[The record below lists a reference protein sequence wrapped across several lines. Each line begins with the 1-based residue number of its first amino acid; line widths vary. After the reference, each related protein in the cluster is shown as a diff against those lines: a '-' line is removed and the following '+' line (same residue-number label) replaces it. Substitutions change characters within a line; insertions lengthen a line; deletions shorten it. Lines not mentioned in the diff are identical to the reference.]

1 VPENELEIVRLVM
14 DAVDRRD
21 QETIERLAAET
32 IRFESTFAA
41 AEGRIFSGPSAT
53 RDYFAALDEAFED
66 VRIALEEVLETERGR
81 VVLRARVSGR
91 GRGSGIEI
99 DQRYIQVWTLA
110 NDKVEEIVSRPA

>member
-1 VPENELEIVRLVM
+1 LSWTPST
-14 DAVDRRD
+14 DATRR
-21 QETIERLAAET
+21 RSSVSPPRGASSAV
-32 IRFESTFAA
+32 
-41 AEGRIFSGPSAT
+41 PSAA
-53 RDYFAALDEAFED
+53 RDYFAALDEAFAD

-110 NDKVEEIVSRPA
+110 NGKVEEIVSRPA